1 MKVTMLLADY
11 AAVADGKLTIVGG
24 GWSVTGPVSP
34 PFAIA
39 VLFDVPWDQAN
50 MKHRFRLDLVD
61 ADGHVVFVTDED
73 GEEHPLALEGEFET
87 GRPPG
92 LKPGTP
98 LTVPI
103 AFNLPGPPIPPGG
116 RYEWRLSVNG
126 ESNENWRL
134 PFSTRDEEFE
144 DEAV

>member
-1 MKVTMLLADY
+1 MKVTMMLADY
-11 AAVADGKLTIVGG
+11 AQVADGKLTIVGG
-24 GWSVTGPVSP
+24 GWSITGPMPV

-39 VLFDVPWDQAN
+39 ILFEVPWDRAN

-61 ADGHVVFVTDED
+61 ADGHVVFVE
-73 GEEHPLALEGEFET
+73 GEEGEEPLVVEGEFEA

-98 LTVPI
+98 LEVPVAI
-103 AFNLPGPPIPPGG
+103 NLPGAPVPAGG

-126 ESNENWRL
+126 EGTADWRL
-134 PFSTRDEEFE
+134 AFSVRDENELPV
-144 DEAV
+144 A